1 MINSLVKNF
10 GLSKAA
16 NNDYVVTIIELL
28 YFIAKHL

>member
-16 NNDYVVTIIELL
+16 NGDYVATIIELL
-28 YFIAKHL
+28 YLVAKYL